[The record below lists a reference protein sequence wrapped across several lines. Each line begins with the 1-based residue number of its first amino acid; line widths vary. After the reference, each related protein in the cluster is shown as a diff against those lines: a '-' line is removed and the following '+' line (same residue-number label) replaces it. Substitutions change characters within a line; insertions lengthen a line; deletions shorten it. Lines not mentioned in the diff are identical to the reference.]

1 MIEYLIAFLVVIVI
15 ALFLARPW
23 CRIFFAGGKATA
35 STIIG
40 MYLRATNVH
49 LVTDAYL
56 ALVQSGYSV
65 EITEVE
71 RGYIA
76 NKGYISTSKD
86 LVELMNREVKAVT

>member
-1 MIEYLIAFLVVIVI
+1 
-15 ALFLARPW
+15 
-23 CRIFFAGGKATA
+23 
-35 STIIG
+35 
-40 MYLRATNVH
+40 MYLRATNVR

-86 LVELMNREVKAVT
+86 LVELMNREVKAESVKIWLQEDEHTWLLNMLLPCV